1 MEEYITMKAK
11 ETERISVMEDL
22 KEKRIKQKQAAKVLR
37 ITTRQVRRVFAR
49 YKADGAAGLAHKSRG
64 RVSNRAIAQGR
75 KDRAIEL
82 VKKHYPD
89 FGPTFAHE
97 KLVENH
103 AVECSVSTIRR
114 EMIKQGLW
122 QPKKRKLDKTYP
134 YRQRRACVGELA
146 QLDGSPHAWFEDR
159 AQACTLIAFIDDAT
173 SRIMDGEFVDYEG
186 TFTFFG
192 VTQHYLTTHGKP
204 LALYVDRHSTF
215 KINRQAS
222 IEEEL
227 RDTQAQSQF
236 ARAMEELRIEL
247 IFALSPQA
255 KGRAERMFE
264 TLQDRLVKEMRL
276 EGISSKEEGT
286 RYLREVYIPKHN
298 KKFAVP
304 PREPGNLHRLL
315 LLQDDLARIFTVQS
329 QRVVSK
335 DLLVQYKNILY
346 QLKPSNGYR
355 YAIRNQKINVA
366 EDKQGEITFLYKDK
380 QIPFTIS
387 LAEPIKRNTNQ
398 VVTTKSFTERRVHI
412 PAPDHPWR
420 RGFMTM

>member
-1 MEEYITMKAK
+1 MDKNITMSAK

-22 KEKRIKQKQAAKVLR
+22 KEKRIKQKQAAKMLGLS
-37 ITTRQVRRVFAR
+37 TRQVRRVFAR
-49 YKADGAAGLAHKSRG
+49 YKVEGAAGLVHKGRG
-64 RVSNRAIAQGR
+64 RTSNRAIAQEE

-103 AVECSVSTIRR
+103 GVKFGVSTVRR

-122 QPKKRKLDKTYP
+122 KAKKRRLRETHP
-134 YRQRRACVGELA
+134 YRQRRACVGELE

-159 AQACTLIAFIDDAT
+159 AAECTLLAFIDDAT

-192 VTQHYLTTHGKP
+192 ATESYLQTYGKP
-204 LALYVDRHSTF
+204 LAYYVDKHSTF
-215 KINRQAS
+215 KVNRQAT
-222 IEEEL
+222 IAEEL
-227 RDTQAQSQF
+227 RDSQAQSQF

-247 IFALSPQA
+247 IFASSPQA

-276 EGISSKEEGT
+276 EGISSKKEGT
-286 RYLREVYIPKHN
+286 RYFREVYIPKHN
-298 KKFAVP
+298 QKFAVP
-304 PREPGNLHRLL
+304 PRESADLHRPLL
-315 LLQDDLARIFTVQS
+315 PEDDLARIFTVQS
-329 QRVVSK
+329 QRVVTK
-335 DLLVQYKNILY
+335 DLIVRYKNVRY
-346 QLKPSNGYR
+346 QLKPPKGYR
-355 YAIRNQKINVA
+355 YTLRKAKIMVA
-366 EDKQGEITFLYKDK
+366 EDKQGKVTFLYKNK
-380 QIPFTIS
+380 QIPFTI
-387 LAEPIKRNTNQ
+387 AVQEPVKQNTKQ
-398 VVTTKSFTERRVHI
+398 VTSAKSFTERRVNI

-420 RGFMTM
+420 RGFKTM